1 MSKACMLVVL
11 ADEDLMMIA
20 WLEAVPDQEFSKVR
34 WVPVATVVSGSVLA
48 FLSLSQL
55 EDSTIFSKGDKNRR
69 DGSRS
74 MRLRE
79 KLMLGRAGEDRDSS
93 NPSSSLN
100 NCTYLNH
107 SLNSCLHSSFM
118 DRVTGWIK
126 NALFILFIYYMF
138 FGGSGSSG
146 PSLKH

>member
-1 MSKACMLVVL
+1 MLVAL
-11 ADEDLMMIA
+11 AEEDPIMIT
-20 WLEAVPDQEFSKVR
+20 WVEAVLELEFSKVR
-34 WVPVATVVSGSVLA
+34 WAPLSTVVAGSVLA
-48 FLSLSQL
+48 FLPLSQL
-55 EDSTIFSKGDKNRR
+55 EDSIIFSKGDKNRR

-79 KLMLGRAGEDRDSS
+79 KLMLAKAGEDRDSR
-93 NPSSSLN
+93 NLSSSLK